1 MSEAFLRRR
10 DTRVN
15 GLIGAG
21 HFLSHFYSLCLPPVF
36 LAWQSAFHVSFA
48 ELGLSVALMS
58 AASALAQLPIG
69 ILVDRYGARPFLV
82 GGSLLMGLSVTGMG
96 LATAFWQIVLLAMLS
111 GIGNSVF
118 HPADYAILS
127 GSIGRERLGSA
138 FAFHTF
144 VGYVGFAAAPPVTA
158 ALTLLLGWRAAL
170 VLLGLVGV
178 PIVGMILW
186 QSAILVEEAREP
198 RPREGRSPRGL
209 RLLLTLPILFHC
221 AFFMVSAMATAGI
234 QSWLITILHK
244 AHGLTLASASSA
256 LTGYLVGSL
265 FGVLLGGWNADRTT
279 HHFAH
284 VAVLTSLAAALLFF
298 VGIVPLAVAAT
309 VGTMAAAGF
318 LLGASR
324 TPRDRMVK
332 QDAPPGEVG
341 KVFGFVSA
349 GLSLG
354 AAIMPVPYG
363 MLIDAQHPTLVLVT
377 VALLLLLSIAFATG
391 SQAAAA
397 RRQAAP
403 APAE

>member
-1 MSEAFLRRR
+1 MSEAFRLRR

-58 AASALAQLPIG
+58 AASALAQIPVG

-82 GGSLLMGLSVTGMG
+82 GGSLVMGLSVTAMG
-96 LATAFWQIVLLAMLS
+96 LATAFWQIVLFAMLS
-111 GIGNSVF
+111 GVGNSVF

-127 GSIGRERLGSA
+127 GSIGRERLGRA

-158 ALTLLLGWRAAL
+158 ALVLLFGWREAL

-178 PIVGMILW
+178 PIVAMILW
-186 QSAILVEEAREP
+186 QSAILVEEAHEP
-198 RPREGRSPRGL
+198 KAREGKSAGGV
-209 RLLLTLPILFHC
+209 RLLLTRPILFHC

-244 AHGLTLASASSA
+244 AHGMTLAAASSA

-265 FGVLLGGWNADRTT
+265 FGVLAGGWTADRTT
-279 HHFAH
+279 QHFAH
-284 VAVLTSLAAALLFF
+284 VAVLTSLSAALFFF
-298 VGIVPLAVAAT
+298 VGVAPLAVAAT
-309 VGTMAAAGF
+309 VGAMAAGGL

-324 TPRDRMVK
+324 TPRDMMVK
-332 QDAPPGEVG
+332 RDAPPGEVG

-354 AAIMPVPYG
+354 AAVMPVPYG
-363 MLIDAQHPTLVLVT
+363 MLIDAQHPRLVLVT
-377 VALLLLLSIAFATG
+377 VAALLLLSIAFATG
-391 SQAAAA
+391 SRVAPRRDAAAV
-397 RRQAAP
+397 
-403 APAE
+403 PAE

>member
-1 MSEAFLRRR
+1 MREAFFLRR

-21 HFLSHFYSLCLPPVF
+21 HFLSHFYSLCLPPLF
-36 LAWQSAFHVSFA
+36 IAWQSAFHVSYA
-48 ELGLSVALMS
+48 ELGLSVALMA
-58 AASALAQLPIG
+58 AASALAQVPVG

-82 GGSLLMGLSVTGMG
+82 GGSLLMGLSVTAMG

-127 GSIGRERLGSA
+127 GSISRDRLGRS

-144 VGYVGFAAAPPVTA
+144 VGYVGFAAAPPATA
-158 ALTLLLGWRAAL
+158 GLMLLVGWREAL
-170 VLLGLVGV
+170 VLIGLVGV

-198 RPREGRSPRGL
+198 KPRQEKSRTGV
-209 RLLLTLPILFHC
+209 RLLLTRPILFHC

-244 AHGLTLASASSA
+244 AHGMTLAAASSA
-256 LTGYLVGSL
+256 LTGYLVGSI
-265 FGVLLGGWNADRTT
+265 FGVLVGGWTADRTT

-284 VAVLTSLAAALLFF
+284 VAVLTSLSAALLFF

-309 VGTMAAAGF
+309 VAVMGSAGL

-324 TPRDRMVK
+324 TPRDMMVK
-332 QDAPPGEVG
+332 HDAPPGEVG

-354 AAIMPVPYG
+354 SAIMPVPYG
-363 MLIDAQHPTLVLVT
+363 MLIDAQHPKLVLVT
-377 VALLLLLSIAFATG
+377 VAALLLLSIVFATG
-391 SQAAAA
+391 SRVAVRQQAAA
-397 RRQAAP
+397 P
-403 APAE
+403 VPAE